1 MNNDIETQH
10 TPMATLP
17 EEQRRLMEQIG
28 PIWGTDIGKHRDLV
42 VQTYTPLLERQPDRG
57 VRATRNI
64 AYGPHERHKLDIYQP
79 EGGSRMPVVMFVHGG
94 AFIRGA
100 RDLNPQI
107 YSNVARYFARKGLL
121 GINVG
126 YRLAPEARY
135 PEGSLDVGAAVTW
148 ARAHVP
154 DYGGD
159 PEGIFLVGHSAGGTH
174 VTTYVADPRARPA
187 AGHRVHG
194 IVLLSAR
201 LRIEARPDN
210 PNAAGVRAYY
220 GDDSAL
226 YEERSPVTH
235 AGNIDVPVFIVTAEY
250 DNPYL
255 DVYGLELAH
264 RLGELHKRA
273 PRFTRMT
280 RHNHI
285 SLVAHFH
292 TDEEILGL
300 EIVDF
305 IERA

>member
-1 MNNDIETQH
+1 MNNDIAKQH
-10 TPMATLP
+10 IPMATLP
-17 EEQRRLMEQIG
+17 DEQRRLMEQIG

-42 VQTYTPLLERQPDRG
+42 VQTYTTLLERQSDGG
-57 VRATRNI
+57 VRATRGI
-64 AYGPHERHKLDIYQP
+64 AYGPHERHKLDVYQT
-79 EGGSRMPVVMFVHGG
+79 ERGSRMPVVMFVHGG

-100 RDLNPQI
+100 RDVNTQI
-107 YSNVARYFARKGLL
+107 YSNVARYFARKGFL

-135 PEGSLDVGAAVTW
+135 PDGSLDVGAAVAW
-148 ARAHVP
+148 ARAHVRE
-154 DYGGD
+154 YGGD
-159 PEGIFLVGHSAGGTH
+159 PERIFLVGHSAGGTH
-174 VTTYVADPRARPA
+174 VATYVADPRARPA
-187 AGHRVHG
+187 EGHCVCG

-220 GDDSAL
+220 GDDAWL

-235 AGNIDVPVFIVTAEY
+235 AANIDVPVFIVTAEY

-255 DVYGLELAH
+255 DIYGLELAH

-273 PRFTRMT
+273 PRFTRTT

-300 EIVDF
+300 EILDF
-305 IERA
+305 IERS